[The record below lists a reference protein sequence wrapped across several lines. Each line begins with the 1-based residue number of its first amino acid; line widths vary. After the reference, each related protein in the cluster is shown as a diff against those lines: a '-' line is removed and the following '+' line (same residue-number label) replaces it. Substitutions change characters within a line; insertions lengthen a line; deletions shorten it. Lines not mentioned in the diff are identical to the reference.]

1 VKFTLV
7 NGYPKVSPKVELEAN
22 KGLSASDVKALNT
35 KLIEV
40 AAECIGQEMCHD
52 LISATQIFLEANN
65 IKPQTFYEAMLS
77 REKRETD
84 ALKKL
89 RGKDLSSDGNS
100 AKEVAKKK
108 EQKAAAVEKVGPV
121 TSTVVPKMEN
131 LSLMETSVRDFR
143 QSTDFINQQR
153 LLNKSG
159 RGDKGGKASAAPAA
173 AVDPAAQAL
182 AALNTTMDPNS
193 SSTLSASDPSS
204 RSTLPGGTKSW
215 VKLFID
221 QPNEDGEDFA
231 GEDDDSRVM
240 GGPDARDAANSR
252 NNSTIGDKN
261 RLVPVI
267 GRTVPMSAALDS
279 SRYGQ
284 EFEEMAPLGSGAS
297 GQVWKVRN
305 KLDRR
310 IYAIK
315 KIDLNAAENAS
326 VGQAKIRREVT
337 TISRLLHKH
346 IVRYYAAW
354 VEESQHSGAAGED
367 AESTN
372 VTASLSMGA
381 SESSSTSSSPSKS
394 SALVPPAYMSNAFLG
409 AAAHNNFH
417 GSMAGGDLDDL
428 FERSEGGG
436 GEGEGWDYDQT
447 EMSSPTRTPGG
458 GTVAQKPVKGSRFF
472 SYGSSSSSSS
482 GSDSSSGSSDS
493 DNSDSDSGSDTS
505 SDSDDSSA
513 FGRDSEIT
521 VDRNSS
527 VGIAAVKGAVV
538 RPGSSSAAVSTVDG
552 RHGSSRRSIPKASA
566 GPKLRRWMFIQMEYC
581 FTTLREQIDRGQLW
595 QQPAE
600 CGKLLR
606 QLLEALAYIHDR
618 RVIHRDLK
626 PANIF
631 LDGEGNIKI
640 GDFGLA
646 TFNPEAV
653 TVSIAPS
660 GSSTNLYNLRE
671 VSPLGGA
678 DESFQLSRDVSSAS
692 LSHLD
697 HTGGSSAIDA
707 ALSNSLTGGIGTAM
721 YRAPE
726 QEFRPKESLSTDR
739 GYDDKADMFSL
750 GIILF
755 EMCHAPFGTGM
766 ERLLTMKK
774 LRDHAELPAGFGE
787 AYSTEALASIVRWLV
802 QQQPTQRPSAV
813 QLLESPLLP
822 ARVDT
827 DSKYLKEIT
836 EALWKPNSSAAA
848 GIISVLFN
856 NSINVQKGSGGPLP
870 PLFGKP
876 GASAKLYQDNIPA
889 VSYDLEILQQN
900 LNLLQPRSVPKAAL
914 LSVPAGV
921 SKAIRQQVREAQ
933 QRERSVVSLQ
943 YFCAVKQQLKEVFES
958 HGAVAYSPGML
969 QLRSNPG
976 LALMMRNADRAAANL
991 LGTTEDK
998 LTTSVRSPALAQF
1011 LDPVGQVVV
1020 LPSDLVTP
1028 YAKLVAF
1035 LNLQQS
1041 QRYNI
1046 SQVFT
1051 SLIPPDTAAQN
1062 DYLAMP
1068 PDSTAINNDHPFISE
1083 EAVYDVVLPHV
1094 HSTGSI
1100 DGQAGG
1106 AAEMSAV
1113 LQADFEVLTAAIEAL
1128 SRLQPYLPDC
1138 AIRVSDPRIMDSII
1152 ELCAWQLQA
1161 EPSGAAEKAHVKRA
1175 DCSGSIDRGALFKL
1189 ISLASDGVMT
1199 QAEVVHLVSELKLPP
1214 VFQKRLLPFLGVLSS
1229 LQDRR
1234 AATSSGSYLQ
1244 QGVAAGRDP
1253 LQVLDALELVRLF
1266 LSLYSVFWSFVTSHR
1281 FRVPTSGVLS
1291 LRDNFGNTAP
1301 LGVWKWCYRTGLCP
1315 FQCLFCHRWP
1325 GCNWGTRGGGWERK
1339 RRDKNWGCESSSA
1352 GACRAGFHAP
1362 RPRQYRK
1369 ETGPEENSCLLHR
1382 WLGGT

>member
-1 VKFTLV
+1 M
-7 NGYPKVSPKVELEAN
+7 NGYPKISPKVELEAN
-22 KGLSASDVKALNT
+22 KGLSASDVKALNA

-40 AAECIGQEMCHD
+40 AAECTGQEMCHD
-52 LISATQIFLEANN
+52 LISATQVFLEANN
-65 IKPQTFYEAMLS
+65 VKPQTFYEAMLS

-100 AKEVAKKK
+100 AKAATKKN
-108 EQKAAAVEKVGPV
+108 EQKTVAQDKAGVVIPATGPN
-121 TSTVVPKMEN
+121 MEN

-153 LLNKSG
+153 LINKSG
-159 RGDKGGKASAAPAA
+159 RGDKSGKASADAGRAA
-173 AVDPAAQAL
+173 VPAVDPAAQAL

-193 SSTLSASDPSS
+193 SGNSTLSANGLST
-204 RSTLPGGTKSW
+204 RSAPGGGKSW

-221 QPNEDGEDFA
+221 QPNEDGDDF
-231 GEDDDSRVM
+231 GEDDSHLGD
-240 GGPDARDAANSR
+240 PAARDVNSR
-252 NNSTIGDKN
+252 NASTAGDKN

-267 GRTVPMSAALDS
+267 GRTALLSATVDS

-354 VEESQHSGAAGED
+354 VEESQHTGAAGD
-367 AESTN
+367 DVESTN
-372 VTASLSMGA
+372 VTASMSMGA
-381 SESSSTSSSPSKS
+381 SESSSAASSPSRG

-409 AAAHNNFH
+409 AAAHNNNHTF
-417 GSMAGGDLDDL
+417 GMDGDLDDL
-428 FERSEGGG
+428 FERSEGGK
-436 GEGEGWDYDQT
+436 EGKEGWDYDQT

-458 GTVAQKPVKGSRFF
+458 GTIAHKPVKGSRFF
-472 SYGSSSSSSS
+472 NYGSASSSS
-482 GSDSSSGSSDS
+482 GSDDDSSGSSSDGDS
-493 DNSDSDSGSDTS
+493 S
-505 SDSDDSSA
+505 SDSDDNSSSSRSDSSSDSSSDSEGSSA

-521 VDRNSS
+521 VDRNSA
-527 VGIAAVKGAVV
+527 VGIAAVKGVAARSGASAVV
-538 RPGSSSAAVSTVDG
+538 SAGNSRQGGS
-552 RHGSSRRSIPKASA
+552 GSSRRSIPKASA

-581 FTTLREQIDRGQLW
+581 FTTLREQIDKGQLW

-660 GSSTNLYNLRE
+660 GSSTNLYNLRD
-671 VSPLGGA
+671 VSPLGGT
-678 DESFQLSRDVSSAS
+678 DESFQLSRDVSNAS

-697 HTGGSSAIDA
+697 QTGGSSAIDA

-802 QQQPTQRPSAV
+802 QQQPTQRPSAA

-856 NSINVQKGSGGPLP
+856 NSINVQKGAGGPLP
-870 PLFGKP
+870 PLFGKS
-876 GASAKLYQDNIPA
+876 GASGKSYQDSIPA

-933 QRERSVVSLQ
+933 QKERSVVSLQ

-958 HGAVAYSPGML
+958 HGAVAFSPGML

-1068 PDSTAINNDHPFISE
+1068 PDTTAINNDHPFISE
-1083 EAVYDVVLPHV
+1083 EAVYDVVLPHA
-1094 HSTGSI
+1094 HPTGSI
-1100 DGQAGG
+1100 DGHTGVS
-1106 AAEMSAV
+1106 EVSPV
-1113 LQADFEVLTAAIEAL
+1113 LQADFEVITAAIEAM
-1128 SRLQPYLPDC
+1128 SRLQPFLPDC

-1161 EPSGAAEKAHVKRA
+1161 ELPGPAEKAPAKKGAGKVS
-1175 DCSGSIDRGALFKL
+1175 DCGGNVDRGALFKL

-1199 QAEVVHLVSELKLPP
+1199 QGELVHLVSELKLPHL
-1214 VFQKRLLPFLGVLSS
+1214 FQKRLLPFLGVLSS
-1229 LQDRR
+1229 MQDRR
-1234 AATSSGSYLQ
+1234 AASSSGSYLQ
-1244 QGVAAGRDP
+1244 QGAAVGRDP
-1253 LQVLDALELVRLF
+1253 LQVLDALELVRSIALIA
-1266 LSLYSVFWSFVTSHR
+1266 LTNWFV
-1281 FRVPTSGVLS
+1281 
-1291 LRDNFGNTAP
+1291 
-1301 LGVWKWCYRTGLCP
+1301 
-1315 FQCLFCHRWP
+1315 
-1325 GCNWGTRGGGWERK
+1325 
-1339 RRDKNWGCESSSA
+1339 CE
-1352 GACRAGFHAP
+1352 
-1362 RPRQYRK
+1362 
-1369 ETGPEENSCLLHR
+1369 
-1382 WLGGT
+1382 